1 LDKLIEEEEKKEQ
14 QSGGGGGSSK
24 GQKKSGGK
32 KDGNK
37 EKPAQGR
44 DQSDTPGGS
53 GDVGELHQAPKAD
66 PGEMWGKLPPT
77 EREKI
82 LQSLRDRFPS
92 RYRQLVEQYYRS
104 LAEQK

>member
-1 LDKLIEEEEKKEQ
+1 IDLLDKLIKEAEDREKSQ
-14 QSGGGGGSSK
+14 GSGGSCRKPG
-24 GQKKSGGK
+24 GQKPAMTPK
-32 KDGNK
+32 
-37 EKPAQGR
+37 KPAEKSEAPDAGP
-44 DQSDTPGGS
+44 DADTN
-53 GDVGELHQAPKAD
+53 LHGAPKAE

-82 LQSLRDRFPS
+82 LQSLREGFPS